1 MADTSVKFFHSA
13 MVGAPVL
20 SGAAG
25 TVIGILDACL
35 VNGFAL
41 KTADSLTIA
50 SGVATLNIST
60 GHSFEVGSVA
70 LVAGAT
76 VTGGTVNGEQKV
88 TAVTAN
94 TASFAVPG
102 LADQTASGT
111 VTAKLAPA
119 GWQKQFSG
127 TNLAVYKSL
136 APDSFG
142 CSLRVDDSSNTDLR
156 VVGYESMTGIST
168 GTGPFPTNAQISG
181 GAYWAKSG
189 SAGATARNW
198 MVFADARMFYW
209 WCVPNSDTSITSQ
222 GILTGFGDLTPLNSI
237 DVFATYL
244 AGASS
249 SQSAATSPTEDFA
262 SGGRFNSS
270 TVKHYFPRSY
280 TGLGSSVN
288 SAGVTSYSLL
298 GSNANYDSG
307 GLSCLLPYPN
317 PTDTSIRFWKT
328 VVYEGQGLRADC
340 PGIAHCTQNAGFL
353 YATKDIVAGSGLF
366 TGRQLLVARVGAPG
380 YNVQNSVSNR
390 YGFVLVDITG
400 PWR

>member
-13 MVGAPVL
+13 MVGAPTL
-20 SGAAG
+20 TGAAG

-41 KTADSLTIA
+41 KTVDSLVIA

-88 TAVTAN
+88 IAVTGSSA
-94 TASFAVPG
+94 TFDATG

-111 VTAKLAPA
+111 ITAKLAPA

-136 APDSFG
+136 APESFG
-142 CSLRVDDSSNTDLR
+142 CSLRVDDSSTTDLR
-156 VVGYESMTGIST
+156 VVGYETMSGIST
-168 GTGPFPTNAQISG
+168 GTGPFPTSAQISG
-181 GAYWAKSG
+181 GAYWPKSG
-189 SAGATARNW
+189 AAGATVRNW

-209 WCVPNSDTSITSQ
+209 WCVPNSDTSVTSQ
-222 GILTGFGDLTPLNSI
+222 GIIEGFGDLTPLNSI

-244 AGASS
+244 SGASAT
-249 SQSAATSPTEDFA
+249 QSAVASPAEDFA
-262 SGGRFNSS
+262 SGGRFNTS

-280 TGLGSSVN
+280 TGLGASVN
-288 SAGVTSYSLL
+288 SSGVTSYSLL
-298 GSNANYDSG
+298 GYTASYESG
-307 GLSCLLPYPN
+307 GYNCLLPYPN

-328 VVYEGQGLRADC
+328 VAYEGQGLRADV
-340 PGIAHCTQNAGFL
+340 PGIAHCAQNTGFL
-353 YATKDIVAGSGLF
+353 YATKDAIAGSGGFAGKKLV
-366 TGRQLLVARVGAPG
+366 VARIGAPA
-380 YNVQNSVSNR
+380 YNIQNSVSGR
-390 YGFVLVDITG
+390 YGFVLLDTTG